1 MRSASGTQGPWP
13 PGAPYDE
20 SSVAPLVPPLDNGA
34 LAAGGDI
41 DRSTAGLTGGRG
53 ETGPFMSFR
62 LLTRWSGLCNG

>member
-41 DRSTAGLTGGRG
+41 DRSTAVSRVGVGRQG
-53 ETGPFMSFR
+53 H
-62 LLTRWSGLCNG
+62 L